1 MVEGPK
7 SSGFEIV
14 LTPGE
19 RFQNWLARQG
29 LWKPVRIRDFH
40 HPEPP
45 AGLWSMVNGI
55 VALCAFAILCGILW
69 AAVFRALPALAGV
82 PST

>member
-1 MVEGPK
+1 MGGGQD
-7 SSGFEIV
+7 SGGFEIV

-29 LWKPVRIRDFH
+29 LCKPVRARDFH

-45 AGLWSMVNGI
+45 AGLWSVVNGAMTVGA
-55 VALCAFAILCGILW
+55 VAAMCVILGLAI
-69 AAVFRALPALAGV
+69 FHALPAIALGR
-82 PST
+82 